1 MVLLDT
7 DILSNIVRKNPSLRL
22 LSELE
27 RRTGEPLFTTA
38 VNTAE
43 IYYGAARS
51 PHREYILRVYREK
64 VFPQLTILPFDE
76 ECAPIFGDLKA
87 SLEKRGTPRS
97 EPDLRIAAIALRHRL
112 TVITGNT
119 KHFAGLPRLS
129 VEDWLSEPAR

>member
-7 DILSNIVRKNPSLRL
+7 DVLSNIVRKNPSLRL

-43 IYYGAARS
+43 IYFGAARS
-51 PHREYILRVYREK
+51 PHRERILRVYREK

-76 ECAPIFGDLKA
+76 ECAPIFGELKA
-87 SLEKRGTPRS
+87 SLEKRGEPRS
-97 EPDLRIAAIALRHRL
+97 EPDLRIAAVALRHRL
-112 TVITGNT
+112 TVITGNAR
-119 KHFAGLPRLS
+119 HFAGLPHLR
-129 VEDWLSEPAR
+129 VEDWISEWAP

>member
-7 DILSNIVRKNPSLRL
+7 DVLSNIVKKNPSLRL

-43 IYYGAARS
+43 IYFGAARS
-51 PHREYILRVYREK
+51 LHRERILRVYREK

-76 ECAPIFGDLKA
+76 ACAPIFGELKA

-119 KHFAGLPRLS
+119 KHFTGLPRLP
-129 VEDWLSEPAR
+129 VEDWLSEAAR